1 MPLRAIYFS
10 LNFPDKL
17 IAMRPNLIIFI
28 LAISSFFLNAQVQI
42 RPLPSPGFEK
52 RIKLFIDSMAVV
64 DTHEHLLNPLK
75 IKQNSSLDFMLL
87 LHHYS
92 SGDIE
97 SAGMPGKTFRLLLKD
112 SLSVM
117 EKWQIL
123 KPYWEGSQY
132 TAYNR
137 VALLAAEKLFGIN
150 DINESTVEALSDKIK
165 KAYQTDWFNKVLV
178 DKCNIQYLIQDDWD
192 HNRTF
197 PNERIRYVDR
207 FDNFIRV
214 NSKWAVNTIANQ
226 QNIKIETID
235 EFVRALGTAFYASK
249 EKGTVGVKTGLAY
262 DRILFYENVNKERAQ
277 RVFDTIMNAPGGKS
291 FSFTDTKP
299 LQDYMMH
306 RVIDNARLYNLPMVI
321 HTGLLAGGGNNIE
334 NTNPAHLVNLFLEYP
349 DVNFILYHGSYPYG
363 GELAS
368 LAKNFRNVYID
379 MCWLYVISPSYSE
392 RYLHEWIETVPASKI
407 MAFGGDYNNIENV
420 YGHLLFAKQIITRV
434 LTVKVKDGYI
444 SESEAKKIAWM
455 ILHDNAIKLYKLNL

>member
-1 MPLRAIYFS
+1 M
-10 LNFPDKL
+10 K
-17 IAMRPNLIIFI
+17 PNLLIYI
-28 LAISSFFLNAQVQI
+28 LSFFTFFLNAQVHI

-52 RIKLFIDSMAVV
+52 RIKQFIDSMPVV
-64 DTHEHLLNPLK
+64 DTHEHLLNPQK

-92 SGDIE
+92 SGDIA
-97 SAGMPGKTFRLLLKD
+97 SAGMPGNTFKILLKD
-112 SLSVM
+112 SLGVK

-123 KPYWEGSQY
+123 KPYWEASQN

-150 DINESTVEALSDKIK
+150 DLNESTVVTLSDKIQ

-178 DKCNIQYLIQDDWD
+178 EKCNIKYFIQDDWD

-197 PNERIRYVDR
+197 SNERIRYVDK
-207 FDNFIRV
+207 FDDFIQI
-214 NSKWAVNTIANQ
+214 NSKRNINAIASQENL
-226 QNIKIETID
+226 KIETLD
-235 EFVRALGTAFYASK
+235 DLVNALADAITVAKKNGI
-249 EKGTVGVKTGLAY
+249 VGVKTTLAY
-262 DRILFYENVNKERAQ
+262 SRILLYEDVKKEIAEK
-277 RVFDTIMNAPGGKS
+277 VFNSIMNPGGNRNLS
-291 FSFTDTKP
+291 FSDVKP

-306 RVIDNARLYNLPMVI
+306 RIIENTGKNNLPMVF
-321 HTGLLAGGGNNIE
+321 HTGLVGGRNNIE
-334 NTNPAHLVNLFLEYP
+334 NTNPSHMVNLFVKYP
-349 DVNFILYHGSYPYG
+349 DVNFVLYHGSYPFG
-363 GELAS
+363 GQLAA

-392 RYLHEWIETVPASKI
+392 RYLHEWLETVPASKI

-434 LTVKVKDGYI
+434 LTAKVKDGYF
-444 SESEAKKIAWM
+444 SESEAKKIASM
-455 ILHDNAIKLYKLNL
+455 ILHDNAKRFYKL